1 MKMLNK
7 IMFIFLIVFIMIGF
21 LSNRVWAEYDWSGK
35 ATDLMDATAS
45 GTAVSAANAV
55 SSLTTG
61 IINVARTVAVGVA
74 IVMLIAVAMKYLMA
88 APGDRAEIK
97 KHAVTYVVGAVV
109 LFASSAILTII
120 ANFAEAI

>member
-7 IMFIFLIVFIMIGF
+7 IMLIFLIVFIIIGF
-21 LSNRVWAEYDWSGK
+21 LCNTVWAEYDWSGK